1 MNEVC
6 ARLALFGNRPTL
18 WAPTACL
25 SSSKAEARQC
35 RGVGRMAAEL
45 YGKLLIVG
53 KEGCADL
60 EFPLD
65 KKSILIGRCGGGR
78 ATQLSLACRA
88 WP

>member
-1 MNEVC
+1 
-6 ARLALFGNRPTL
+6 
-18 WAPTACL
+18 
-25 SSSKAEARQC
+25 
-35 RGVGRMAAEL
+35 MAAEL